1 MAPAGNIDARYSTSN
16 KSQRDMYVVNINL
29 NIQGRPGK
37 SNLHGDFH
45 VLMGQ
50 VIGFNSDK
58 DNNVIAELFFLN
70 SELIHEGMVQFTYSV
85 GCSK

>member
-1 MAPAGNIDARYSTSN
+1 MAPAGNTDARYSTSN
-16 KSQRDMYVVNINL
+16 KSQGDMYVVNINL

-50 VIGFNSDK
+50 VIGFNSDQHFYMNK
-58 DNNVIAELFFLN
+58 DNNVTAELFF
-70 SELIHEGMVQFTYSV
+70 F
-85 GCSK
+85 